1 MSRLPLPADWL
12 VPDWPAP
19 PGVRAVCTTRSCPAG
34 DAPSAAP
41 WGGFNLADH
50 VGDAPQAVA
59 SHRAALAACTGA
71 RPVFLKQIHGC
82 HVAELDAYAP
92 DGQPA
97 DAAVTASSGVACT
110 VMVADCLPVLLARAD
125 GAAVAAAHA
134 GWRGLAGGVIE
145 AAVQAV
151 RRLGPH
157 PPASAA
163 SATSAVEV
171 VAWLGPCIGP
181 DAFEVGPE
189 VRAAFTAA
197 RPEAAAC
204 FTPRPGG
211 KWLAHLP
218 ALARQRLAALGIP
231 AWGNDGSPAW
241 CTFSQP
247 QLFHSYRARP
257 VTGRMAAC
265 IWLQAGHP

>member
-1 MSRLPLPADWL
+1 
-12 VPDWPAP
+12 
-19 PGVRAVCTTRSCPAG
+19 
-34 DAPSAAP
+34 
-41 WGGFNLADH
+41 
-50 VGDAPQAVA
+50 
-59 SHRAALAACTGA
+59 
-71 RPVFLKQIHGC
+71 
-82 HVAELDAYAP
+82 
-92 DGQPA
+92 
-97 DAAVTASSGVACT
+97 
-110 VMVADCLPVLLARAD
+110 MVADCLPVLLARAD

-231 AWGNDGSPAW
+231 AWGNDGSPVW

-265 IWLQAGHP
+265 VWLQAGRP

>member
-71 RPVFLKQIHGC
+71 RPVFLEQVHGC
-82 HVAELDAYAP
+82 RVAELDAYAP

-145 AAVQAV
+145 AAAQAV

-204 FTPRPGG
+204 FSPRPGG
-211 KWLAHLP
+211 WPRWASPPGATTAAPSGAPSASRSFFTPIAP
-218 ALARQRLAALGIP
+218 APSRAAWPPASGCKPGTPEFIP
-231 AWGNDGSPAW
+231 
-241 CTFSQP
+241 
-247 QLFHSYRARP
+247 LR
-257 VTGRMAAC
+257 
-265 IWLQAGHP
+265 